1 MNTVKS
7 LQTFTPVN
15 QPQPDQFPRF
25 YKIPETKYA
34 PRRQRAS
41 NAPQYHQSPPPTPVS
56 PRTESAF
63 RKYARIEREIF
74 QEFCQDTW
82 CTIKQL
88 GRDLTHWLVRWV
100 LTPLAISSSLFI
112 PSIHPMELFPV

>member
-1 MNTVKS
+1 MNTVKT

-25 YKIPETKYA
+25 YKIPETKYIR
-34 PRRQRAS
+34 RRQRAS
-41 NAPQYHQSPPPTPVS
+41 NAPQYHQSPTPAPIS

-63 RKYARIEREIF
+63 RKAARIEIEIF

-82 CTIKQL
+82 CAIKEL
-88 GRDLTHWLVRWV
+88 GRDLTRWIARWV
-100 LTPLAISSSLFI
+100 ITPLAISSSLFI
-112 PSIHPMELFPV
+112 PPIHPMELPL